1 MKLKGRKHI
10 LLKTLLVLVFMF
22 FICYMTIEYLSNNI
36 EISNEEYVRL
46 LLSDSYKSKDSN
58 FYYNVISFFTDKFN
72 PKEMLNIPENKEV
85 KIKNKFVS
93 NPNKKIITDPVL
105 YIYNTYQYEEY
116 NSKDN
121 IFDITPNVMMTSY
134 ILSEKLN
141 NLGISN
147 IVLDINL
154 DSLNDSDYMKVT
166 NKILADKKKKY
177 PSLKYFIDISRDS
190 IDSNVKSIKIDNKNY
205 ARILFMINKRS
216 TNYSDNL
223 ELVLKLNSR
232 LNEIYP
238 GITRGIS
245 KDENSDYDGIRI
257 EFGNI
262 FNDYDEVINTV
273 DVFSNIFKEVLYE

>member
-10 LLKTLLVLVFMF
+10 LLKPLLVLVFMF

-166 NKILADKKKKY
+166 N
-177 PSLKYFIDISRDS
+177 LKYFIDISRDS